1 MKLRDFSEYMDTV
14 RERMKKLECRFT
26 EKLSSDEIK
35 KLSKEYTKCQ
45 EILETY
51 RKLLDLEEE
60 IELWKEEDENEA
72 IKLEREK
79 DKLLQ
84 QFLLLVLP
92 EENRKGNVI
101 MEIRAGTGGE
111 EAALFAAD
119 LFKMYSKYAEKKGW
133 KVEIANFNETDLGGF
148 KEIVFFIKGKD
159 AFRRLKY
166 ESGVHRVQRI
176 PVTESGG
183 RIHTSAATVVVL
195 PEIEEV
201 EIEIK
206 PEDLKIETF
215 RASGKGGQYVN
226 KTESAV
232 RIIHIPTGIT
242 VSCQNERSQYQ
253 NKQTALKILR
263 ARLYQFYKEK
273 TQKEISIERK
283 KQIGTGD
290 RSEKIRTYNFP
301 QNRVT
306 DHRINYTS
314 YRLDEILNGDLDEII
329 NKLLEN
335 ELINFME
342 NIKIL

>member
-1 MKLRDFSEYMDTV
+1 MKLQDLSRYMNSI
-14 RERMKKLECRFT
+14 RERMKELENSFT
-26 EKLSSDEIK
+26 EKLSVNEIK
-35 KLSKEYTKCQ
+35 RLSKEYTRCQ

-51 RKLLDLEEE
+51 NKLLDLEEE
-60 IELWKEEDENEA
+60 IELWKEEDMDEA
-72 IKLEREK
+72 MKLERKKEK
-79 DKLLQ
+79 LFQ
-84 QFLLLVLP
+84 QFLLLLLP
-92 EENRKGNVI
+92 EEKLRGNVI
-101 MEIRAGTGGE
+101 MEIRAGAGGE
-111 EAALFAAD
+111 EAALFASD
-119 LFKMYSKYAEKKGW
+119 LFRMYYKYAEKKGW
-133 KVEIANFNETDLGGF
+133 EVEIASFNETDLGGF
-148 KEIVFFIKGKD
+148 KEIVFFVKGKD

-183 RIHTSAATVVVL
+183 RIHTSTATVAVL
-195 PEIEEV
+195 PEVEEV

-232 RIIHIPTGIT
+232 RITHIPTGIT
-242 VSCQNERSQYQ
+242 VSCQNERSQHQ
-253 NKQTALKILR
+253 NKQTALRILR
-263 ARLYQFYKEK
+263 ARLYQLYKKKAQE
-273 TQKEISIERK
+273 EISAERK

-329 NKLLEN
+329 NKLLEK
-335 ELINFME
+335 ELMDIME
-342 NIKIL
+342 NAKIA